1 MDPVSQ
7 MRASLL
13 PILQV
18 WEQELRR
25 DFPDVTTNM
34 YDHSVGALTD
44 WNGHVVGI
52 DCLLKQAAP
61 TSPDNL
67 ALEVS
72 LRHLHKAPSLDSAD
86 VVWGHPS
93 GYVEASVLPA
103 YVAFSSD
110 HLAEL
115 VKRLP
120 ELFTALKQAIRQ
132 GRPSRDP
139 DIVKPI

>member
-18 WEQELRR
+18 WQQELRR
-25 DFPDVTTNM
+25 EFPDLKTNICD
-34 YDHSVGALTD
+34 YSVGALTD
-44 WNGHVVGI
+44 WNGHIVGI
-52 DCLLKQAAP
+52 DCLFKEAAP
-61 TSPDNL
+61 ELPDNL
-67 ALEVS
+67 ALSV
-72 LRHLHKAPSLDSAD
+72 LLTHLHKAPSLESAD

-93 GYVEASVLPA
+93 GYIEASVLPA
-103 YVAFSSD
+103 CVEFSSN

-132 GRPSRDP
+132 GRPSCDA